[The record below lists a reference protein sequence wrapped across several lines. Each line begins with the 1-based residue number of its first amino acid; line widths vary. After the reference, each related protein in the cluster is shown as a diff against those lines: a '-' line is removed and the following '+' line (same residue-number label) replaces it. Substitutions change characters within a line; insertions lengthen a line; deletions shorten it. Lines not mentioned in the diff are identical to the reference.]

1 MAAMVTIITI
11 VQKEGLVS
19 DACIVSDVISSL
31 KQLLLGG
38 FLHHFL
44 SDFVLYLTQGNLTV
58 VNYNSLTLQK
68 LI

>member
-1 MAAMVTIITI
+1 MVMIIMI
-11 VQKEGLVS
+11 VQKEGLPNNH
-19 DACIVSDVISSL
+19 ACIVSDVISSL

-58 VNYNSLTLQK
+58 VKYNSLTLQK